1 MKFLLSVVQNLI
13 FFKYFHL
20 KAKQKY
26 FLCFFNI
33 LSVENLTA
41 VRTFDYLFDF
51 LSNIQSTKGRF
62 LETNLTGQLVNS
74 PINRKIM
81 HCDWLLSSVSIATL
95 DLTGQLV
102 IGPFQKPGIN
112 VL

>member
-1 MKFLLSVVQNLI
+1 
-13 FFKYFHL
+13 
-20 KAKQKY
+20 
-26 FLCFFNI
+26 
-33 LSVENLTA
+33 
-41 VRTFDYLFDF
+41 
-51 LSNIQSTKGRF
+51 
-62 LETNLTGQLVNS
+62 
-74 PINRKIM
+74 M